1 MRRLPRDLS
10 GQDLAAALRRAFDY
24 RITRQ
29 TGSHIRLSTKLGG
42 EHHVTVPDHDA
53 LRVGTL
59 AGIVESVAAHAGL
72 TRDATMDRL
81 FG

>member
-10 GQDLAAALRRAFDY
+10 GRDLAAALRRAFDY
-24 RITRQ
+24 QITRQ

-59 AGIVESVAAHAGL
+59 AGIVESVAV
-72 TRDATMDRL
+72 RL
-81 FG
+81 RTS